1 MKNDKP
7 RVAIQGIRASFHEEA
22 AFQFFGENIHTLECG
37 SFKQTFDALQKG
49 DADYVVMAIENS
61 IAGSILP
68 NYSLLLSY
76 GFPVIGEIY
85 LPIQLHLMA
94 LPGVKFEDVKYVTS
108 HPIAI
113 RQCVDFFDE
122 YPHLNIVESNDTA
135 ACAKR
140 IRDEQLTD
148 TVAIANTLAA
158 RLYGLDVLERRIE
171 SNKKNFTRFLI
182 LTHHDNVPKK
192 QPNKASL
199 CFQVS
204 NKVGALAKVLN
215 IFAEEGINMSKIQ
228 SMPVLG
234 KRHEYNFYVDIEW
247 EEQKQYDTAI
257 RKILKY
263 TQNFNI
269 LGEYQRHEEEGN
281 GETKPAKA
289 EKAPRRYIDVRMAP
303 KSEGPESR

>member
-1 MKNDKP
+1 MKNQNP

-22 AFQFFGENIHTLECG
+22 AFKYFGENIQTIECN
-37 SFKQTFDALQKG
+37 SFKQTFEALKNG

-76 GFPVIGEIY
+76 AFPVVGEIY

-94 LPGVKFEDVKYVTS
+94 LPGVKFEDIKNVTS

-122 YPHLNIVESNDTA
+122 YPHLNIIESSDTA

-148 TVAIANTLAA
+148 TVAVANTLAA

-182 LTHHDNVPKK
+182 LTHHENVTKK
-192 QPNKASL
+192 TPNKASL

-204 NKVGALAKVLN
+204 NNVGALAKVLN
-215 IFAEEGINMSKIQ
+215 IFSEQSLNMSKIQ
-228 SMPVLG
+228 SMPILG
-234 KRHEYNFYVDIEW
+234 KRHEYNFYVDVEW
-247 EEQKQYDTAI
+247 EDSKQYDAAI
-257 RKILKY
+257 RQILKY

-269 LGEYQRHEEEGN
+269 LGEYERHDDEAEKN
-281 GETKPAKA
+281 GRPAKN
-289 EKAPRRYIDVRMAP
+289 EKAQRNYITV
-303 KSEGPESR
+303 KKLN

>member
-1 MKNDKP
+1 MRNESL

-22 AFQFFGENIHTLECG
+22 AFKYFGDNIQTIEC
-37 SFKQTFDALQKG
+37 STFKQTFEALQNKE
-49 DADYVVMAIENS
+49 ADYVVMAIENS

-76 GFPVIGEIY
+76 AFPVVGEIY

-94 LPGVKFEDVKYVTS
+94 LPGVKFEDIKYVTS

-113 RQCVDFFDE
+113 RQCVDFFDD
-122 YPHLNIVESNDTA
+122 YPHLKIVESTDTA

-182 LTHHDNVPKK
+182 LAHHDNTDKK
-192 QPNKASL
+192 PANKASL

-215 IFAEEGINMSKIQ
+215 IFAEEGVNMSKIQ
-228 SMPVLG
+228 SMPILG
-234 KRHEYNFYVDIEW
+234 KRNEYNFYVDIEW
-247 EEQKQYDTAI
+247 DEARQYDTAI
-257 RKILKY
+257 RQILKY
-263 TQNFNI
+263 THNFNI
-269 LGEYQRHEEEGN
+269 LGEYQRHEEEGIAVPKLKN
-281 GETKPAKA
+281 
-289 EKAPRRYIDVRMAP
+289 EKMPRTYINI
-303 KSEGPESR
+303 KKLGNS

>member
-1 MKNDKP
+1 MKTDRPK
-7 RVAIQGIRASFHEEA
+7 VAIQGIRASFHEEA
-22 AFQFFGENIHTLECG
+22 ALKYFGENIQTIECM
-37 SFKQTFDALQKG
+37 SFKQTFDALQNK

-68 NYSLLLSY
+68 NYSLLLNY
-76 GFPVIGEIY
+76 GFPVVGEIY

-94 LPGVKFEDVKYVTS
+94 LPGVRFEDIKYVTS

-122 YPHLNIVESNDTA
+122 YPHLQIIESNDTA

-182 LTHHDNVPKK
+182 LTNHENMEKK

-215 IFAEEGINMSKIQ
+215 ILAEEGVNMSKIQ

-234 KRHEYNFYVDIEW
+234 KRNEYNFYVDIEW
-247 EEQKQYDTAI
+247 DESRQYDTAI
-257 RKILKY
+257 RQILKY

-269 LGEYQRHEEEGN
+269 LGEYQRHVEEGD
-281 GETKPAKA
+281 PVAKQSKN
-289 EKAPRRYIDVRMAP
+289 EKTPRTYINIR
-303 KSEGPESR
+303 KIS

>member
-1 MKNDKP
+1 MKIEKP
-7 RVAIQGIRASFHEEA
+7 KVAIQGIRASFHEEA
-22 AFQFFGENIHTLECG
+22 ALKYFGENIETIECM
-37 SFKQTFDALQKG
+37 SFKQTFDALQNK

-68 NYSLLLSY
+68 NYSLLLNY
-76 GFPVIGEIY
+76 GFPVVGEIY

-94 LPGVKFEDVKYVTS
+94 LPGVKFEDVKNVMS

-113 RQCVDFFDE
+113 RQCIDFFDE
-122 YPHLNIVESNDTA
+122 YPHLNIMESNDTA

-182 LTHHDNVPKK
+182 LTNHENVEKK

-215 IFAEEGINMSKIQ
+215 IFAEEGVNMSKIQ

-234 KRHEYNFYVDIEW
+234 KRNEYNFYVDIEW
-247 EEQKQYDTAI
+247 DEPRQYDTAI
-257 RKILKY
+257 RQILKY

-269 LGEYQRHEEEGN
+269 LGEYQRHVDD
-281 GETKPAKA
+281 GETIKQPKN
-289 EKAPRRYIDVRMAP
+289 EKVPRTYINIR
-303 KSEGPESR
+303 KLN

>member
-1 MKNDKP
+1 MKDKRT

-22 AFQFFGENIHTLECG
+22 AFLHFGEDIQTIECN
-37 SFKQTFDALQKG
+37 SFKQTFEALQNKE
-49 DADYVVMAIENS
+49 ADYVVMAIENS

-68 NYSLLLSY
+68 NYSLMMSY
-76 GFPVIGEIY
+76 SFPVVGEVY

-122 YPHLNIVESNDTA
+122 YPHLKIIESSDTA

-140 IRDEQLTD
+140 IRDEKLTD

-158 RLYGLDVLERRIE
+158 KLYQLDVLERRIE

-182 LTHHDNVPKK
+182 LTHHENVEKK
-192 QPNKASL
+192 ENNKASL

-204 NKVGALAKVLN
+204 NQVGALAKVLQ
-215 IFAEEGINMSKIQ
+215 IFAEQNINMSKIQ
-228 SMPVLG
+228 SMPVIG
-234 KRHEYNFYVDIEW
+234 RRNEYNFYVDVEW
-247 EEQKQYDTAI
+247 DNSKQYDSAI
-257 RKILKY
+257 RQVLKY
-263 TQNFNI
+263 THNFNI
-269 LGEYQRHEEEGN
+269 LGEYQRHDDENALNEREQ
-281 GETKPAKA
+281 KFRAQ
-289 EKAPRRYIDVRMAP
+289 EKITRKYINV
-303 KSEGPESR
+303 KKIVK

>member
-1 MKNDKP
+1 MKTIKP

-22 AFQFFGENIHTLECG
+22 AFKYFGEDIQTIECG
-37 SFKQTFDALQKG
+37 SFKQTFEALQNNE
-49 DADYVVMAIENS
+49 ADYVVMAIENS

-68 NYSLLLSY
+68 NYSLLLNY
-76 GFPVIGEIY
+76 NFPVVGEVY

-94 LPGVKFEDVKYVTS
+94 LPGVAFEDVKYVTS

-122 YPHLNIVESNDTA
+122 YPHLKIIESSDTA

-140 IRDEQLTD
+140 IHDEQLTD

-158 RLYGLDVLERRIE
+158 KLYGLDVLERRIE

-182 LTHHDNVPKK
+182 LTSHANAEKGIA
-192 QPNKASL
+192 NKASL

-204 NKVGALAKVLN
+204 NQVGSLAKVLN
-215 IFAEEGINMSKIQ
+215 VLAEQEVNMSKIQ

-234 KRHEYNFYVDIEW
+234 KRNEYNFYVDVEW
-247 EEQKQYDTAI
+247 EETRQYDTAI
-257 RKILKY
+257 KQILKY
-263 TQNFNI
+263 THNFNI
-269 LGEYQRHEEEGN
+269 LGEYTRHDDEVPTE
-281 GETKPAKA
+281 KPLFTPA
-289 EKAPRRYIDVRMAP
+289 EKPERKYITI
-303 KSEGPESR
+303 KKLTENNN

>member
-1 MKNDKP
+1 MKDNKP

-22 AFQFFGENIHTLECG
+22 AFRYFGEEIQTVECN
-37 SFKQTFDALQKG
+37 SFKQTFDALQNKQ
-49 DADYVVMAIENS
+49 ADYLVMAIENS

-68 NYSLLLSY
+68 NYSLLLGY
-76 GFPVIGEIY
+76 NFPVVGEVY
-85 LPIQLHLMA
+85 LPIQLHLLA

-122 YPHLNIVESNDTA
+122 YPHLQIVESNDTA

-140 IRDEQLTD
+140 IREEQLTD

-158 RLYGLDVLERRIE
+158 KLYRLDVLERRIE

-182 LTHHDNVPKK
+182 LTHHENAKPSDT
-192 QPNKASL
+192 NKASL

-204 NKVGALAKVLN
+204 NEVGALAKVLN
-215 IFAEEGINMSKIQ
+215 IFAEQGLNMSKIQ

-234 KRHEYNFYVDIEW
+234 KRNEYNFYVDVEW
-247 EEQKQYDTAI
+247 TEMHQYDAAI
-257 RKILKY
+257 RQVLKY
-263 TQNFNI
+263 THNFNI
-269 LGEYQRHEEEGN
+269 LGEYLRHDEDDLQNTG
-281 GETKPAKA
+281 KPLRAA
-289 EKAPRRYIDVRMAP
+289 RLEKTNRTYINVRKP
-303 KSEGPESR
+303 IS

>member
-1 MKNDKP
+1 MKTEKP

-22 AFQFFGENIHTLECG
+22 AFRYFGEHIQTIECN
-37 SFKQTFDALQKG
+37 SFKQTFEALKNK

-68 NYSLLLSY
+68 NYSLLLNY
-76 GFPVIGEIY
+76 GFPVVGEIY

-94 LPGVKFEDVKYVTS
+94 LPGVKFDDIKYVTS

-182 LTHHDNVPKK
+182 LTNHDNVEKNH
-192 QPNKASL
+192 PNKASL
-199 CFQVS
+199 CFQVG

-215 IFAEEGINMSKIQ
+215 IFAEQNVNMSKIQ
-228 SMPVLG
+228 SMPILG
-234 KRHEYNFYVDIEW
+234 KHNEYNFYVDIEW
-247 EEQKQYDTAI
+247 EDSKQYDTAI
-257 RKILKY
+257 RQILKY
-263 TQNFNI
+263 THNFNI
-269 LGEYQRHEEEGN
+269 LGEYERHDEDGSA
-281 GETKPAKA
+281 TSKPRN
-289 EKAPRRYIDVRMAP
+289 EKAPRTYINI
-303 KSEGPESR
+303 KKLG

>member
-1 MKNDKP
+1 MRNEKLK
-7 RVAIQGIRASFHEEA
+7 VAIQGIRASFHEEA
-22 AFQFFGENIHTLECG
+22 ALKYFGENIQTIECN
-37 SFKQTFDALQKG
+37 SFKRTFEALQNKE
-49 DADYVVMAIENS
+49 ADYVVMAIENS

-76 GFPVIGEIY
+76 AFPIVGEIY

-94 LPGVKFEDVKYVTS
+94 LPGVKFEDIKYVTS

-158 RLYGLDVLERRIE
+158 RLYGLDVIERRIE

-182 LTHHDNVPKK
+182 ITTQENVVRK

-199 CFQVS
+199 CFQVG
-204 NKVGALAKVLN
+204 NQVGALAKVLN
-215 IFAEEGINMSKIQ
+215 VFAEENVNMSKIQ
-228 SMPVLG
+228 SMPILG

-247 EEQKQYDTAI
+247 DDSRQYDTAI
-257 RKILKY
+257 RQILKY
-263 TQNFNI
+263 THNFNI
-269 LGEYQRHEEEGN
+269 LGEYERHDDEGS
-281 GETKPAKA
+281 
-289 EKAPRRYIDVRMAP
+289 AP
-303 KSEGPESR
+303 KLVRSDRPSRTYINIKKIGT

>member
-22 AFQFFGENIHTLECG
+22 AFLFFGENIHTLECG

-49 DADYVVMAIENS
+49 EADYVVMAIENS

-68 NYSLLLSY
+68 NYSLLLHY

-140 IRDEQLTD
+140 IRDEHLTD

-247 EEQKQYDTAI
+247 EEPRQYDVAI

-269 LGEYQRHEEEGN
+269 LGEYQRHDEEGN
-281 GETKPAKA
+281 GDTKQVKVVA
-289 EKAPRRYIDVRMAP
+289 KAPRRYIDMRVAR
-303 KSEGPESR
+303 

>member
-1 MKNDKP
+1 MKEKRP

-22 AFQFFGENIHTLECG
+22 AFLHFGEDIQTIECN
-37 SFKQTFDALQKG
+37 SFKQTFDALKNG

-68 NYSLLLSY
+68 NYSLMMCY
-76 GFPVIGEIY
+76 NFPVVGEVY

-94 LPGVKFEDVKYVTS
+94 LPGVKFEDIKYVTS

-122 YPHLNIVESNDTA
+122 YPHLKVVESSDTA

-140 IRDEQLTD
+140 IREEQLTD

-158 RLYGLDVLERRIE
+158 KLYGLDILERRIE

-182 LTHHDNVPKK
+182 LTTHENVEKK
-192 QPNKASL
+192 ENNKASL

-204 NKVGALAKVLN
+204 NQVGALAKVLQV
-215 IFAEEGINMSKIQ
+215 FADQEINMSKIQ

-234 KRHEYNFYVDIEW
+234 KRNEYNFYVDVEW
-247 EEQKQYDTAI
+247 ENNKQYDTAI
-257 RKILKY
+257 RQVLKY
-263 TQNFNI
+263 THNFNI
-269 LGEYQRHEEEGN
+269 LGEYPRHEDEGMLN
-281 GETKPAKA
+281 EREQKFRAQ
-289 EKAPRRYIDVRMAP
+289 EKITRKYISV
-303 KSEGPESR
+303 KKVVK

>member
-1 MKNDKP
+1 MKIEKP

-22 AFQFFGENIHTLECG
+22 GLRYFGENAEMIECN
-37 SFKQTFDALQKG
+37 SFKQTFESLKNRE
-49 DADYVVMAIENS
+49 ADYVVMAIENS

-68 NYSLLLSY
+68 NYTLLLDY
-76 GFPVIGEIY
+76 GFPVVGEIY

-108 HPIAI
+108 HPIAL

-122 YPHLNIVESNDTA
+122 YPHLKIVESSDTA

-148 TVAIANTLAA
+148 TVAIANSLAA
-158 RLYGLDVLERRIE
+158 SLYGLDVLERRIE
-171 SNKKNFTRFLI
+171 SNKRNFTRFLI
-182 LTHHDNVPKK
+182 LTHHDNMEKK
-192 QPNKASL
+192 TANKASL

-215 IFAEEGINMSKIQ
+215 IFAEEGLNMSKIQ
-228 SMPVLG
+228 SMPILG
-234 KRHEYNFYVDIEW
+234 KRNEYNFYVDVEW
-247 EEQKQYDTAI
+247 DEQKHYDAAI
-257 RKILKY
+257 RQILKY

-269 LGEYQRHEEEGN
+269 LGEYERHDDELSVAP
-281 GETKPAKA
+281 KPRKV
-289 EKAPRRYIDVRMAP
+289 ERVRRYINIRRNV
-303 KSEGPESR
+303 

>member
-1 MKNDKP
+1 MKNEPP
-7 RVAIQGIRASFHEEA
+7 RIAIQGIRASFHEEA
-22 AFQFFGENIHTLECG
+22 ALKYFGENIQTIECN
-37 SFKQTFDALQKG
+37 SFKQTFEALQNKQ
-49 DADYVVMAIENS
+49 ADYVVMAIENS

-68 NYSLLLSY
+68 NYTLLLGY
-76 GFPVIGEIY
+76 GFPVVGEIY

-122 YPHLNIVESNDTA
+122 YPHLKIIESNDTA

-182 LTHHDNVPKK
+182 LTHHDNVEKK
-192 QPNKASL
+192 LANKASL
-199 CFQVS
+199 CFQIN

-215 IFAEEGINMSKIQ
+215 IFAEEGVNMSKIQ
-228 SMPVLG
+228 SMPILG
-234 KRHEYNFYVDIEW
+234 KRNEYNFYVDIEW
-247 EEQKQYDTAI
+247 DDLRQYDTAI
-257 RKILKY
+257 RQILKY
-263 TQNFNI
+263 THNFNI
-269 LGEYQRHEEEGN
+269 LGEYERHIEEGSPLP
-281 GETKPAKA
+281 KP
-289 EKAPRRYIDVRMAP
+289 EKNEKVPRTYIKIKRM
-303 KSEGPESR
+303 GI

>member
-1 MKNDKP
+1 MKDKRT

-22 AFQFFGENIHTLECG
+22 AFLHFGEDIQTIECN
-37 SFKQTFDALQKG
+37 SFKQTFEALQNKE
-49 DADYVVMAIENS
+49 ADYVVMAIENS

-68 NYSLLLSY
+68 NYSLMMSY
-76 GFPVIGEIY
+76 SFPVVGEVY

-122 YPHLNIVESNDTA
+122 YPHLKIIESSDTA

-140 IRDEQLTD
+140 IRDEELTD

-158 RLYGLDVLERRIE
+158 KLYQLDVLERRIE

-182 LTHHDNVPKK
+182 LTHHENVEKK
-192 QPNKASL
+192 ENNKASL

-204 NKVGALAKVLN
+204 NQVGALAKVLQ
-215 IFAEEGINMSKIQ
+215 IFAEQNINMSKIQ
-228 SMPVLG
+228 SMPVIG
-234 KRHEYNFYVDIEW
+234 RRNEYNFYVDVEW
-247 EEQKQYDTAI
+247 DNSKQYDTAI
-257 RKILKY
+257 RQVLKY
-263 TQNFNI
+263 THNFNI
-269 LGEYQRHEEEGN
+269 LGEYQRHDDEHALNEREQ
-281 GETKPAKA
+281 KFRAQ
-289 EKAPRRYIDVRMAP
+289 EKITRKYINV
-303 KSEGPESR
+303 KKIVK

>member
-1 MKNDKP
+1 MKNQNL

-22 AFQFFGENIHTLECG
+22 ALKYFGENIQTIECN
-37 SFKQTFDALQKG
+37 SFKQTFEALQSKN
-49 DADYVVMAIENS
+49 ADYVVMAIENS

-76 GFPVIGEIY
+76 AFPVVGEIY

-94 LPGVKFEDVKYVTS
+94 LPGVKFEDVKTVIS
-108 HPIAI
+108 HPIAL

-122 YPHLNIVESNDTA
+122 YPHLKIVESNDTA

-182 LTHHDNVPKK
+182 LTHHENVVKK
-192 QPNKASL
+192 NPNKASL

-204 NKVGALAKVLN
+204 NKVGSLAKVLN
-215 IFAEEGINMSKIQ
+215 IFAEESVNMSKIQ
-228 SMPVLG
+228 SMPILG
-234 KRHEYNFYVDIEW
+234 KRNEYNFYVDIEW
-247 EEQKQYDTAI
+247 DEPKQYDAAI
-257 RKILKY
+257 RQILKY
-263 TQNFNI
+263 THNFNI
-269 LGEYQRHEEEGN
+269 LGEYERHDEDSNMPKTVKNEKLQR
-281 GETKPAKA
+281 T
-289 EKAPRRYIDVRMAP
+289 YINV
-303 KSEGPESR
+303 KKVGQ

>member
-1 MKNDKP
+1 MKNDQP

-22 AFQFFGENIHTLECG
+22 ALLYFGENIHTIECN
-37 SFKQTFDALQKG
+37 SFKQTFEALQNG
-49 DADYVVMAIENS
+49 EADYVVMAIENS

-68 NYSLLLSY
+68 NYSLLLHY

-113 RQCVDFFDE
+113 RQCIDFFDE
-122 YPHLNIVESNDTA
+122 YPHLQMVESNDTA

-140 IRDEQLTD
+140 IRDEHLLD

-182 LTHHDNVPKK
+182 LTHHENVVKK

-204 NKVGALAKVLN
+204 NKVGSLAKVLN

-234 KRHEYNFYVDIEW
+234 KRNEYNFYVDIEW
-247 EEQKQYDTAI
+247 EDSKNYDTAI

-269 LGEYQRHEEEGN
+269 LGEYERHEDDAN
-281 GETKPAKA
+281 G
-289 EKAPRRYIDVRMAP
+289 AP
-303 KSEGPESR
+303 KPIKVEKTPRTYINMKKMN

>member
-1 MKNDKP
+1 MKKEKP

-22 AFQFFGENIHTLECG
+22 AFKYFGENIQTIECN
-37 SFKQTFDALQKG
+37 SFKQTFDALEDNK
-49 DADYVVMAIENS
+49 ADYVVMAIENS

-68 NYSLLLSY
+68 NYSLLLNY
-76 GFPVIGEIY
+76 NFPVIGEIY

-94 LPGVKFEDVKYVTS
+94 LPGVAFEQVKYVTS

-122 YPHLNIVESNDTA
+122 YPHLKIVESSDTA

-140 IRDEQLTD
+140 IAEEKLTD

-158 RLYGLDVLERRIE
+158 KLYGLDIIERRIE

-182 LTHHDNVPKK
+182 LTTHERAAR
-192 QPNKASL
+192 QSSANKASL

-204 NKVGALAKVLN
+204 NQVGALAKVLN
-215 IFAEEGINMSKIQ
+215 IFANQGVNMSKIQ

-234 KRHEYNFYVDIEW
+234 KRNEYNFYVDIEW
-247 EEQKQYDTAI
+247 EENKHYDSAVKQ
-257 RKILKY
+257 ILKY
-263 TQNFNI
+263 THNFNI
-269 LGEYQRHEEEGN
+269 LGEYKRHEDESNLEKSLN
-281 GETKPAKA
+281 IAPAKP
-289 EKAPRRYIDVRMAP
+289 ERKYISIKKLA
-303 KSEGPESR
+303 K

>member
-1 MKNDKP
+1 MKTEKP

-22 AFQFFGENIHTLECG
+22 ALKYFGEDIHTIECN
-37 SFKQTFDALQKG
+37 SFKQTFEALQKKE
-49 DADYVVMAIENS
+49 ADYVVMAIENS

-76 GFPVIGEIY
+76 AFPVVGEIY

-94 LPGVKFEDVKYVTS
+94 LPGVKFDDVKYVTS

-122 YPHLNIVESNDTA
+122 YPHLKIIESNDTA

-182 LTHHDNVPKK
+182 LTHHENITKK

-215 IFAEEGINMSKIQ
+215 IFAEEGVNMSKIQ

-234 KRHEYNFYVDIEW
+234 KRNEYNFYVDIEW
-247 EEQKQYDTAI
+247 DETRQYDTAI
-257 RKILKY
+257 RQILKY
-263 TQNFNI
+263 THNFNI
-269 LGEYQRHEEEGN
+269 LGEYERHVDEGDI
-281 GETKPAKA
+281 TPKPAKN
-289 EKAPRRYIDVRMAP
+289 EKVPRKYINM
-303 KSEGPESR
+303 KKMG